1 MNRLLAGL
9 LGALLATNQ
18 SLAASNRV
26 QQTTGASVSVT
37 DSKDPVEQEYR
48 KLLEDDDAAQAD
60 ADKWIKDNQAFKAK
74 GAGLSEATLSL
85 KIEQRFE
92 ALRKRYEDF
101 LMRHAKHT
109 RARLA
114 YGSFLSDTGKE
125 SEARDQ
131 WEKARELDPHNPA
144 AWNNLANFYGHRGPV
159 TNAFAYYEKAIQ
171 LNPQEP
177 VYCQNFATTVFLFR
191 SDAMDFYR
199 LSEQQVFDKALGL
212 YRQALKLDTNNFV
225 LATDLAQTYY
235 GIKPDR
241 RSEALEAW
249 RYALKVAGDEIE
261 REGVYVH
268 LARWEMSGGQLA
280 EAQAHLHAITNSLY
294 AEIKGRLTRNLAAKQ
309 ASPSGAGTNAT
320 TTAPAPGPAATEA
333 K

>member
-1 MNRLLAGL
+1 MNQLLAGL

-18 SLAASNRV
+18 SMAASNLV
-26 QQTTGASVSVT
+26 PQTTGVSVAVPNP
-37 DSKDPVEQEYR
+37 KDPVEQEYL

-85 KIEQRFE
+85 KIEQRFDT
-92 ALRKRYEDF
+92 LHKRYEDF
-101 LMRHAKHT
+101 LMRHPKHT

-131 WEKARELDPHNPA
+131 WEKARELDPRNPA

-212 YRQALKLDTNNFV
+212 YRQALKLDTNNFP

-268 LARWEMSGGQLA
+268 LARWELNGGQLA
-280 EAQAHLHAITNSLY
+280 EAQAHLNAVTNVLY
-294 AEIKGRLTRNLAAKQ
+294 ADLKERLTRNLAAKKAAQ
-309 ASPSGAGTNAT
+309 GGAGTNAT
-320 TTAPAPGPAATEA
+320 PTAPAPGPAATEA

>member
-1 MNRLLAGL
+1 VNQLLAGL
-9 LGALLATNQ
+9 VGALLATNQ
-18 SLAASNRV
+18 SVAVSNLVR
-26 QQTTGASVSVT
+26 QTTGVSVAVT
-37 DSKDPVEQEYR
+37 DPKDPVEQEYL
-48 KLLEDDDAAQAD
+48 KILEDDDAAQAD

-74 GAGLSEATLSL
+74 GAGLSEAMLLL

-101 LMRHAKHT
+101 LMRHPKHT

-125 SEARDQ
+125 TEARDQ
-131 WEKARELDPHNPA
+131 WEKARELDPENPA
-144 AWNNLANFYGHRGPV
+144 AWNNLANYYGHRGPV
-159 TNAFAYYEKAIQ
+159 PNSFVYYEKAIQ
-171 LNPQEP
+171 LNPKEP
-177 VYCQNFATTVFLFR
+177 VYYQNFATTVFLFR
-191 SDAMDFYR
+191 TDAMDFYH
-199 LSEQQVFDKALGL
+199 LAEQQVFDKALDL

-241 RSEALEAW
+241 RKEALEAW

-268 LARWEMSGGQLA
+268 LARWEMNGGQLA
-280 EAQAHLHAITNSLY
+280 EAITNSLY

-309 ASPSGAGTNAT
+309 ASASGEGTNA
-320 TTAPAPGPAATEA
+320 AKNPPAFGPKATETQ
-333 K
+333 

>member
-1 MNRLLAGL
+1 VNQLLAGL

-18 SLAASNRV
+18 SMAASNLV
-26 QQTTGASVSVT
+26 PQTTGVSVAVPNP
-37 DSKDPVEQEYR
+37 KDPVEQEYL

-85 KIEQRFE
+85 KIEQRFD
-92 ALRKRYEDF
+92 ALHKRYEDF
-101 LMRHAKHT
+101 LMRHPKHT

-131 WEKARELDPHNPA
+131 WEKARELEPSNPA

-199 LSEQQVFDKALGL
+199 LSEQQVFDKALDL
-212 YRQALKLDTNNFV
+212 YRQALKLDTNNFP

-268 LARWEMSGGQLA
+268 LARWEMNGGQLA
-280 EAQAHLHAITNSLY
+280 EAQAHLNAITNSLY

-309 ASPSGAGTNAT
+309 ASQGGAGTNAT
-320 TTAPAPGPAATEA
+320 PNAPAPGPAAMEA